1 MAGAAYGDGVAADV
15 TAIILTVACA
25 AVAACCALLLQ
36 RLWRAGR
43 IAQPTPPDDRNT
55 GDQARRP

>member
-1 MAGAAYGDGVAADV
+1 MAADV

-25 AVAACCALLLQ
+25 AVAAGCALLVL

-43 IAQPTPPDDRNT
+43 NLAKQPDGPSAGET
-55 GDQARRP
+55 A